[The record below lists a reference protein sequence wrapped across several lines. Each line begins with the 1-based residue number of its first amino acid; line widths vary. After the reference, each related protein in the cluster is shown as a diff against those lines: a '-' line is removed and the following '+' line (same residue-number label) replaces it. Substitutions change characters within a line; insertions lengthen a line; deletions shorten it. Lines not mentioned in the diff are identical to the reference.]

1 MLTHQTLLDH
11 VAALA
16 ARDDDL
22 AAVVEA
28 FGPPPLWERDE
39 GFGTLLLL
47 ILEQQ
52 VSLASA
58 RAAFDRCAA
67 RLGGP
72 PTPVGLLALTD
83 EELRADGFSRQKTRY
98 ARVLA
103 DALLAGMLDLEALR
117 ALDDDAVRA
126 ALTALPGIGPWTADV
141 YLVMALRRGD
151 AFPAGDLALQVAA
164 QELKRLAARP
174 TPAELVALAEPWRP
188 HRAVAARILWQHYLG
203 TRGRL

>member
-1 MLTHQTLLDH
+1 MLTDDTLLAAVD
-11 VAALA
+11 ALA
-16 ARDDDL
+16 ARDADL
-22 AAVVEA
+22 AAVVER
-28 FGPPPLWERDE
+28 FGPPPLWEREE

-58 RAAFDRCAA
+58 RAAFDRVTA

-72 PTPVGLLALTD
+72 PTPAGLLTLSD
-83 EELRADGFSRQKTRY
+83 DELRADGFSRQKTRY

-103 DALLAGMLDLEALR
+103 GSLEDGSLDLAGLR
-117 ALDDDAVRA
+117 SLDDDGVRRE
-126 ALTALPGIGPWTADV
+126 LTALPGIGPWTADV
-141 YLVMALRRGD
+141 YLVMALRRPD

-164 QELKRLAARP
+164 LELKRLPARP
-174 TPAELVALAEPWRP
+174 DARALECLAEQWRP
-188 HRAVAARILWQHYLG
+188 HRAAAARLLWQHYLG

>member
-1 MLTHQTLLDH
+1 MLDH
-11 VAALA
+11 DSLTDAVDALCRA
-16 ARDDDL
+16 HPALDR
-22 AAVVEA
+22 VVQA
-28 FGPPPLWERDE
+28 FGPPPLWEREE

-58 RAAFDRCAA
+58 RAAFDRIAA

-72 PTPVGLLALTD
+72 PTPDGLLALSD
-83 EELRADGFSRQKTRY
+83 DALRADGVSRQKTRY

-103 DALLAGMLDLEALR
+103 SSLLDGSLDLVALR
-117 ALDDDAVRA
+117 GLDDAAARA
-126 ALTALPGIGPWTADV
+126 SLTRLPGIGLWTADV
-141 YLVMALRRGD
+141 YLLMALRRPD

-164 QELKRLAARP
+164 AELLGLASRP
-174 TPAELVALAEPWRP
+174 TAAELVALAEPWRP
-188 HRAVAARILWQHYLG
+188 HRAVAARVLWQHYLG